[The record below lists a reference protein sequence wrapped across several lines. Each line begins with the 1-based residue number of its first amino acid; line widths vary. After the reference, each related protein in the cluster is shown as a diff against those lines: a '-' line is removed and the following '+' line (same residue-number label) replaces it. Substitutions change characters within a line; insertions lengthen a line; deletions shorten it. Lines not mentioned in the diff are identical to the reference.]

1 VTLIGAVVLAGWAF
15 NLPALKSISPHW
27 VSMKA
32 NTAFGFL
39 LCGPALWLATARTP
53 VAARW
58 FSSGLAVT
66 VIGVGLVTLVEYL
79 TGWNARVDQL
89 IFPDTSIPQGDS
101 LPARMSPASAFCF
114 IMAGSGILP
123 SLWPRSRRT
132 WHPLIG
138 ALASTLMT
146 VGIIGILGFLID
158 GLFAVHWWNYT
169 GMAFHTAAAF
179 GLFGAG
185 LLILM
190 RSSGEM
196 AWWLDR
202 PTTEG
207 FRLGLVTL
215 LAGAGISYHFAVE
228 FQQVS
233 AAVSHI
239 EEVLKELEGIDL
251 AVVNLQAA
259 QRAFITTGEL
269 SAVAGFG
276 EARHSLQAHL
286 DNVGRLTATDPRQQR
301 NVTEFQPAVLALLTW
316 DDHTLDIY
324 RTNGAGAAA
333 ALLNSGA
340 GTPFGRSVRIR
351 LAELRQEEYRVLGER
366 QAQSYIS
373 AKNMFL
379 VMPLGTIFSLGLI
392 SLGLFFLN
400 SSAGQ
405 RGRYQRQLEV
415 SLAEIQAMKANLEVR
430 VAERTAELETAN
442 RELEAFSYSV
452 SHDLRAP
459 LRAVDGFSQALIE
472 DFAPVLPPDG
482 QRQLG
487 VIRASAQRMGN
498 LIDDLLM
505 FSRLGRQPI
514 NPNTIETA
522 ALVRSVL
529 AELKP
534 LYPGRTEGVEVGSL
548 PATEGDS
555 ALLRQVWVNLIS
567 NALKYS
573 GKREGAKVE
582 IGYFERDGERVFFV
596 RDNGT
601 GFDMRY
607 VGKLFGVF
615 QRLHSNE
622 EFEGTGVGLAI
633 VQRVVTRHGGRIWA
647 EGAVNQGATFF
658 FTLKTKPPAPL

>member
-1 VTLIGAVVLAGWAF
+1 
-15 NLPALKSISPHW
+15 
-27 VSMKA
+27 
-32 NTAFGFL
+32 
-39 LCGPALWLATARTP
+39 
-53 VAARW
+53 
-58 FSSGLAVT
+58 
-66 VIGVGLVTLVEYL
+66 
-79 TGWNARVDQL
+79 
-89 IFPDTSIPQGDS
+89 
-101 LPARMSPASAFCF
+101 
-114 IMAGSGILP
+114 
-123 SLWPRSRRT
+123 
-132 WHPLIG
+132 
-138 ALASTLMT
+138 
-146 VGIIGILGFLID
+146 
-158 GLFAVHWWNYT
+158 
-169 GMAFHTAAAF
+169 
-179 GLFGAG
+179 
-185 LLILM
+185 
-190 RSSGEM
+190 
-196 AWWLDR
+196 
-202 PTTEG
+202 
-207 FRLGLVTL
+207 
-215 LAGAGISYHFAVE
+215 
-228 FQQVS
+228 
-233 AAVSHI
+233 
-239 EEVLKELEGIDL
+239 
-251 AVVNLQAA
+251 
-259 QRAFITTGEL
+259 
-269 SAVAGFG
+269 
-276 EARHSLQAHL
+276 
-286 DNVGRLTATDPRQQR
+286 
-301 NVTEFQPAVLALLTW
+301 VLALLTW